1 MSHAEE
7 DALRKVGEG
16 AGEMIAVRA
25 DLNAKI
31 ELVKTL
37 KSEASE
43 YQAKLD
49 VSETQRVQ
57 AERQRAD
64 VVAQKEAIS
73 ATLQIKEDLIASL
86 QRTSDEK
93 QHGLGSQ
100 LTQARQKLHDVN
112 VDLETARAT
121 VMQREAEAA
130 SLKSQLDSSGS
141 SLSKLQIQY
150 GSLQKDLEEVTAK
163 LNAEIL
169 SNQERKKKVKEY
181 VTQLTAEKNALE
193 DRLTQSEQQF
203 RESHSGRGIAEQN
216 LQLLEMKIAKAGEQA
231 QLEKEQMERESE
243 ATITSLKTEVESLQ
257 RLVDTYNQGT
267 VEKVEEAYKQ
277 VC

>member
-1 MSHAEE
+1 VSHAEE